1 MKEFDKELQ
10 VKLESYVQEG
20 PEQKISASGLAEA
33 AGINKT
39 YLSNYRNSKL
49 PCNIEDVEMK
59 LKEYFRNMEE
69 ASRIHKV
76 GEYVETSVSKSV
88 YQTIRLCHL
97 QGGLAVEAGDAGI
110 GKTMAAKKYTED
122 YSSALYICVNVCTNS
137 VAAILKEF
145 ARVLH
150 IPANGRKDDLWV
162 RINEVLK
169 SGKRVLIVDESQ
181 HLPIKSVELLRA
193 FTDQNPNLGI
203 CFIGNHQSIF
213 NNGLPEY
220 AQITSRTK
228 IRRDRHASDI
238 QLDDIKLLFPNM
250 DEKSIKFL
258 YQFSQTN
265 QGLRGT
271 LNVYQTA
278 LNGKNMSYEGLVTAA
293 KTTNSERGINK

>member
-1 MKEFDKELQ
+1 MKEFNKELQ
-10 VKLESYVQEG
+10 AKLESYVQEG
-20 PEQKISASGLAEA
+20 PEQKISASKLAEA
-33 AGINKT
+33 IDVSKA

-49 PCNIEDVEMK
+49 PCNIEDVERK

-69 ASRIHKV
+69 ASEIHKV
-76 GEYVETSVSKSV
+76 GEYVKTSVSEGI
-88 YQTIRLCHL
+88 YQTIHLCHVR
-97 QGGLAVEAGDAGI
+97 GGLAVEAGDAGI
-110 GKTMAAKKYTED
+110 GKTMAAKKYAETHP
-122 YSSALYICVNVCTNS
+122 SALYICVNVCTNS

-169 SGKRVLIVDESQ
+169 NGKRVLIVDESQ

-193 FTDQNPNLGI
+193 FTDQNPNFGI
-203 CFIGNHQSIF
+203 CFIGNHQSVF

-228 IRRDRHASDI
+228 IRKSRHAADI
-238 QLDDIKLLFPNM
+238 QLSDIRLLFPNM
-250 DEKSIKFL
+250 DEKSVKFL
-258 YQFSQTN
+258 YQLSQTK

-271 LNVYQTA
+271 MDVYQYA
-278 LNGKNMSYEGLVTAA
+278 LDNKDTSYSGLIAAA
-293 KTTNSERGINK
+293 KDAKSAGGFD